1 MNIRD
6 LPNCDFA
13 KSLAETDNGVIH
25 RTESG
30 HFDWFTLASDTG
42 ARLLMAGWASD
53 FGKWETVAIIAP
65 SGGFWAANPVLL
77 AELSGTEVMGVPRV
91 NDLWKAFASDVNARL
106 GQLISRKT
114 VSEWA
119 EECDGCGQEQGYGK
133 VVNLYVTGVSSSEVL
148 ESPLSSYDEVLA
160 DGTLLG
166 KLSECVGD
174 WSGSVDLTAS
184 EYLHAHLDQIRKRA
198 SRLIWLADEL
208 KKLESGDT
216 PGLDDARG
224 LYSALAPLTEQGC
237 RYVKIEIAGS
247 GKMARGSVE
256 LGCLI
261 RAAIRGDTV
270 EGWDLRSM
278 DDRLVADAAF
288 GPRWAAAI
296 GRGDASSP
304 SVVSASY
311 RGHKIWE
318 CPHLHGV
325 AA

>member
-6 LPNCDFA
+6 LPNRDFA
-13 KSLAETDNGVIH
+13 ESLAQTDNGVIH

-30 HFDWFTLASDTG
+30 DFDWFTLASDTG

-53 FGKWETVAIIAP
+53 FGKWEAVAIIAP

-77 AELSGTEVMGVPRV
+77 AELSGTEVMGVPRTR
-91 NDLWKAFASDVNARL
+91 DLWKAFASDVDARL
-106 GQLISRKT
+106 RQLISRKT

-119 EECDGCGQEQGYGK
+119 IGRDAIGQNQGHGK
-133 VVNLYVTGVSSSEVL
+133 VVELYVKGVSSSEVL
-148 ESPLSSYDEVLA
+148 ERPLVSYDEALGEGALMRKLA
-160 DGTLLG
+160 
-166 KLSECVGD
+166 ECVGD
-174 WSGSVDLTAS
+174 WSGSVDLAAS
-184 EYLHAHLDQIRKRA
+184 EYLHSHLDQIRARA
-198 SRLIWLADEL
+198 ARLIWLADEL
-208 KKLESGDT
+208 KKLESRDT
-216 PGLDDARG
+216 PGLDDTRG

-261 RAAIRGDTV
+261 RAAVRGDTV
-270 EGWDLRSM
+270 EGWDLRSV

-288 GPRWAAAI
+288 GPRWQAAI
-296 GRGDASSP
+296 GRGDEGSP

-318 CPHLHGV
+318 CPHFHDV